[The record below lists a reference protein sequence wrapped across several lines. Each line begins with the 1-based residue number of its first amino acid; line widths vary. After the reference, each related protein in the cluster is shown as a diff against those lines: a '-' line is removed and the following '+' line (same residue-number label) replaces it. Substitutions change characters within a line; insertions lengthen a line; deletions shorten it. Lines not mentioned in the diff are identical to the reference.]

1 MASQNDNSENDALAA
16 PNELGELYV
25 KLLQDYHSD
34 TSLTY
39 NKIAGDVARDPKLGV
54 QYDREVMEQALK
66 IEVLPARLAGA
77 LVQSPYVQHQLR
89 ADDRQVSEYLAGL
102 QASYASASKQ
112 RQQNTVNEQRISER
126 PKLGQTTVTPN
137 SQLESVT
144 EIAAPTNAR
153 EAEDYALS
161 LVQMLDQRRINTDR
175 LSIDV
180 NGKTVFKMRDGDI
193 DPAKT
198 AIDSEHTE
206 LIKKALNDPASFNG
220 SVKITQGNQV
230 LLHVRDGR
238 VLVDA
243 VGLSKQSAKIEVK
256 VPDSPTHALYEQF
269 SQGVNGNAWQATK
282 SIASNASKAGIER
295 QQILNMLRER
305 DPNYQ
310 KLVQSQGEKAAD
322 RILERIMNLN
332 QVKLVQ
338 QNNQQEIQQEKITGV
353 IKK

>member
-39 NKIAGDVARDPKLGV
+39 DKIAGDITRNPKLGV
-54 QYDREVMEQALK
+54 QYDREVIEQALK
-66 IEVLPARLAGA
+66 VELLPARLAGA

-102 QASYASASKQ
+102 QASYASASKP
-112 RQQNTVNEQRISER
+112 RQQNTANEQRISER

-144 EIAAPTNAR
+144 EIAAPTSSR

-175 LSIDV
+175 LSINV

-198 AIDSEHTE
+198 AINSEHTE

-230 LLHVRDGR
+230 LLHVSDGR

-243 VGLSKQSAKIEVK
+243 VGLSKQSAKVEVK
-256 VPDSPTHALYEQF
+256 VPDSPTHALYERF
-269 SQGVNGNAWQATK
+269 SQGVNGNGWQATK
-282 SIASNASKAGIER
+282 SIASNALKAGIER
-295 QQILNMLRER
+295 QQILQMLRER
-305 DPNYQ
+305 DPNYR
-310 KLVQSQGEKAAD
+310 KLATSQGEKASD
-322 RILERIMNLN
+322 RILEKIVNLN
-332 QVKLVQ
+332 QVELAR
-338 QNNQQEIQQEKITGV
+338 QNDRQELKQEKIARSV
-353 IKK
+353 KV